1 MSDKKYISKINKGGQ
16 DLYIKDTEARA
27 NLDAV
32 EELYCHDVYVMT
44 SSKTTIQSLSEFD
57 FYYNKV
63 MKGKHLFTETSATND
78 LRLWYAT
85 KTTNQEGIIFTLN
98 GIRIPIR
105 YTHKITEDDVEW
117 YVYQSKNLYGSL
129 SVTIDKE

>member
-44 SSKTTIQSLSEFD
+44 SAKTTIQSLSEFTFHYD
-57 FYYNKV
+57 KV
-63 MKGKHLFTETSATND
+63 IRGKYLFAGVSATND
-78 LRLWYAT
+78 LRLWYAI
-85 KTTNQEGIIFTLN
+85 KTTNKENIIFTLN
-98 GIRIPIR
+98 GIPIPTS
-105 YTHKITEDDVEW
+105 YTRTITEDGVEW
-117 YVYQSKNLYGSL
+117 YVCQSKNLYGDL
-129 SVTIDKE
+129 SVTIDKK

>member
-16 DLYIKDTEARA
+16 DIYIKDTEARA

-57 FYYNKV
+57 FYYDKV
-63 MKGKHLFTETSATND
+63 MRGKYLFAGVSATND
-78 LRLWYAT
+78 LRLWYAI
-85 KTTNQEGIIFTLN
+85 KTTNREGIIFTLN
-98 GIRIPIR
+98 GIPIPVS
-105 YTHKITEDDVEW
+105 YTHTITEDGVEW
-117 YVYQSKNLYGSL
+117 YVCQSKNLYGDL
-129 SVTIDKE
+129 SVTIDKK